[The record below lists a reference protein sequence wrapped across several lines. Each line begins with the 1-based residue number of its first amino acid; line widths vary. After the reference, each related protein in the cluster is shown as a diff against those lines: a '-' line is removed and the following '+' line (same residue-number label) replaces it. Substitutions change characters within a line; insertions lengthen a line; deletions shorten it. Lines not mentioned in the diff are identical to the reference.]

1 MTESGSSYDVGI
13 YKVDARAGAR
23 RTTYRVRWVVA
34 GKRFSDTFITAKLA
48 DSFRSVL
55 LQAAS
60 RGEAFD
66 MATGRPLSE
75 ITAARADRL
84 WVQLA
89 REFIDA
95 KWDEF
100 SARHRKSTIDG
111 LVTLTSALVRGDKRP
126 PDAKVLREALTH
138 WEFNTA
144 ARRRQAEP
152 PAEYLDALRWIGT
165 NSLPLESLA
174 QPDGVRAALRAIST
188 TLDGSRASAS
198 TIARKRAALS
208 GPLNYAVEMRYLPHN
223 PLRDVRVKRQQT
235 VEAIDPRVVVNPQQA
250 QALLDAAREIE
261 PTVHAF
267 FALLYYAALR
277 PAEARGLRED
287 DVTLPESG
295 WGQIVLHGSY
305 QEPGSAWTDE
315 GTRGEERHLKHRAD
329 RDTRW
334 VPVHPELVR
343 ILREH
348 LDRFGTGVGG
358 RLFVT
363 RAGRGGHPIPAPWQ
377 NPVSMSTIYRV
388 WGRAR
393 EQALTPEEAESP
405 LARRPYDLR
414 HAAVST
420 WLSAGVDSTQ
430 VAAWAGHSVG
440 VLMRVYASSLHG
452 HQVQATRQI
461 EALVEVTEEGE
472 E

>member
-1 MTESGSSYDVGI
+1 MTESSYDVRV
-13 YKVDARAGAR
+13 YRVDTRKGAR

-34 GKRFSDTFITAKLA
+34 GKTFSDTFATVKLA

-66 MATGRPLSE
+66 LATGRPLSE
-75 ITAARADRL
+75 ITAARAERL

-95 KWDEF
+95 RWDEF
-100 SARHRKSTIDG
+100 SARHRKSTVEG
-111 LVTLTSALVRGDKRP
+111 LVSLTCGLVREGRQTV
-126 PDAKVLREALTH
+126 DAKVLREALTH

-144 ARRRQAEP
+144 ARRRHQEP
-152 PAEYLDALRWIGT
+152 PVEYREALRWISA
-165 NSLPLESLA
+165 NSLPLESVA
-174 QPDGVRAALRAIST
+174 KADGVRTALKTIST
-188 TLDGSRASAS
+188 TIKGTRASAS

-208 GPLNYAVEMRYLPHN
+208 GPLNYAVEMHYLPHN
-223 PLRDVRVKRQQT
+223 PLRDIRVKRQQT
-235 VEAIDPRVVVNPQQA
+235 VEAIDPRVVVNPSQA
-250 QALLDAAREIE
+250 TALLDAVHEIE

-277 PAEARGLRED
+277 PAEARGLRKA
-287 DVTLPESG
+287 DVTLPQSG
-295 WGQIVLHGSY
+295 WGQIVLRGSY
-305 QEPGSAWTDE
+305 QESGSAWTDE
-315 GTRGEERHLKHRAD
+315 GTRGEERRLKHRAD
-329 RDTRW
+329 RETRV
-334 VPVHPELVR
+334 VPAHPALVR
-343 ILREH
+343 ALREH
-348 LDRFGTGVGG
+348 LDRYGTGVGD

-363 RAGRGGHPIPAPWQ
+363 RTGRGGHPVAPPFQ

-388 WGRAR
+388 WARAR
-393 EQALTPEEAESP
+393 EQALTPDQVHSP

-430 VAAWAGHSVG
+430 VAAWAGHSVA

-452 HQVQATRQI
+452 QQAHAMKQI
-461 EALVEVTEEGE
+461 ERLIPTSDTDDD
-472 E
+472 